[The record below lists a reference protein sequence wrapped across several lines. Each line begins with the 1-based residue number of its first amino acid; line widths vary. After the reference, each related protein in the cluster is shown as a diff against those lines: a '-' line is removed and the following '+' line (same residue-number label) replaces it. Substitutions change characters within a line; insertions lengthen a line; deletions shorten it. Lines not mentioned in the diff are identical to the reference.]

1 MSDVFPGYERHH
13 AILQYIPWYE
23 AFAVMPSV
31 VNETES
37 SLCINCREVQ
47 PPPTVHEEEPHSTL
61 GHASPRAPAF
71 GANPHS
77 CSSRARPLSH
87 GQGASPGNLLFQSPF
102 DRDPEPPASAAG
114 HAAPPSPQAEAAP
127 GSAVLEDPGAD
138 DSQASPIAA
147 ARPRTQ
153 STNPFEVPEM
163 MDISL
168 AEPLQGGAEPT
179 QPAAAPQQQSLPSSL
194 NPFEA
199 PDPAS
204 RSLEATTEEA
214 GELQP
219 ELEDNGED
227 TDAES
232 VQEIVLDPGMGHLI
246 AGGFGSAESI
256 GVSTAPSPSPRH
268 LPPGVS
274 SSCAMPCLTPCM
286 RGLQSQACRA
296 AAHPSISA

>member
-23 AFAVMPSV
+23 AFALMPSV

-37 SLCINCREVQ
+37 SLCISCREVQ

-61 GHASPRAPAF
+61 GYASPRTPAF

-127 GSAVLEDPGAD
+127 GSVVLEDPGAD

-168 AEPLQGGAEPT
+168 AEPLQVDAETT
-179 QPAAAPQQQSLPSSL
+179 QPAAASQQQSLPSSL

-268 LPPGVS
+268 LPPGMS
-274 SSCAMPCLTPCM
+274 SSCAVPSLISS
-286 RGLQSQACRA
+286 RAGCRA
-296 AAHPSISA
+296 RHARALADPKESA

>member
-1 MSDVFPGYERHH
+1 MLSQCVPISVKLTN
-13 AILQYIPWYE
+13 AICC
-23 AFAVMPSV
+23 
-31 VNETES
+31 ETEGS
-37 SLCINCREVQ
+37 HCINRREVQ

-61 GHASPRAPAF
+61 DSAAPRAPAF

-127 GSAVLEDPGAD
+127 GSVALENPSAD
-138 DSQASPIAA
+138 DGQASPVAA
-147 ARPRTQ
+147 ARPRAQ

-168 AEPLQGGAEPT
+168 AEPLQVGAEPT
-179 QPAAAPQQQSLPSSL
+179 QPASAPQQQSLSSLL

-204 RSLEATTEEA
+204 LSLEAATEEA

-219 ELEDNGED
+219 ELEEDGED

-274 SSCAMPCLTPCM
+274 SSCAVPSLISSCA
-286 RGLQSQACRA
+286 GYRA
-296 AAHPSISA
+296 RHVCPGRP

>member
-1 MSDVFPGYERHH
+1 
-13 AILQYIPWYE
+13 
-23 AFAVMPSV
+23 MPSV
-31 VNETES
+31 ISETEGR
-37 SLCINCREVQ
+37 LCINRREVQ

-61 GHASPRAPAF
+61 DRAGPRAPAF

-127 GSAVLEDPGAD
+127 GSVALEDHRTD
-138 DSQASPIAA
+138 DSQASPVAA
-147 ARPRTQ
+147 ARLRAH

-168 AEPLQGGAEPT
+168 AEPLQVGAEPT
-179 QPAAAPQQQSLPSSL
+179 QPAPASQQQSLPSSL
-194 NPFEA
+194 NPFENSV
-199 PDPAS
+199 PANL
-204 RSLEATTEEA
+204 SLEATGEEA

-219 ELEDNGED
+219 ELGENGED

-268 LPPGVS
+268 LAPGVS
-274 SSCAMPCLTPCM
+274 SSCAVPCLT
-286 RGLQSQACRA
+286 
-296 AAHPSISA
+296 

>member
-1 MSDVFPGYERHH
+1 M
-13 AILQYIPWYE
+13 
-23 AFAVMPSV
+23 
-31 VNETES
+31 
-37 SLCINCREVQ
+37 Q

-61 GHASPRAPAF
+61 DHAAPRGPAF

-87 GQGASPGNLLFQSPF
+87 GQGASPGTLLFQSPF

-127 GSAVLEDPGAD
+127 GSVALDNPRAD
-138 DSQASPIAA
+138 DSQASPVAA
-147 ARPRTQ
+147 ARPRAQ

-168 AEPLQGGAEPT
+168 AEPLQIGPESPE
-179 QPAAAPQQQSLPSSL
+179 PAAASQQQPLASSI
-194 NPFEA
+194 NPFED
-199 PDPAS
+199 PVPAS
-204 RSLEATTEEA
+204 LSLEATTEEA

-219 ELEDNGED
+219 ELEENGED
-227 TDAES
+227 TDADS

-274 SSCAMPCLTPCM
+274 GSCAVPCLTSSCV
-286 RGLQSQACRA
+286 GCRA
-296 AAHPSISA
+296 RHARALADPKRSA